1 VSPESAVGGPLAL
14 VQNGDRIALSVAKR
28 SLDLKVDEAELA
40 KRRASH
46 RPATHEGMRGYARLY
61 MQNVMQAEAGC
72 DFDFLRKV

>member
-1 VSPESAVGGPLAL
+1 
-14 VQNGDRIALSVAKR
+14 VAKR

-61 MQNVMQAEAGC
+61 MQSVMQAEAGC